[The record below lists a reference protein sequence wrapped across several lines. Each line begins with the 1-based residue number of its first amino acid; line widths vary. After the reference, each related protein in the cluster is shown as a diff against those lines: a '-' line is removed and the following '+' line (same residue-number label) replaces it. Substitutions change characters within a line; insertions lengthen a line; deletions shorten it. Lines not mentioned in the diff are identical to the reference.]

1 MIQITNY
8 VPTNTETDK
17 KKATSIV
24 NKKSKKGKKK
34 NKNIKTER
42 QNYYNAGT
50 YNNKYEYGLS
60 DW

>member
-17 KKATSIV
+17 KEKKATSIV
-24 NKKSKKGKKK
+24 KKSKKKKK
-34 NKNIKTER
+34 YKNSKTL
-42 QNYYNAGT
+42 NYYNAGT